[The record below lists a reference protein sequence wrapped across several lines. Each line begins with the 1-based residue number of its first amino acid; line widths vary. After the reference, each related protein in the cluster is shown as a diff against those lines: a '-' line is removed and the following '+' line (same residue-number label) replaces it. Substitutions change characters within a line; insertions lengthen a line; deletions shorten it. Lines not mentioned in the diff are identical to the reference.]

1 LVITD
6 ASFNVLDST
15 GVAIT
20 VTPCVPP
27 IAGFTFSPAGPFCA
41 DSCITF
47 TSTSTYTPTATFSW
61 DFGNGQGNS
70 SENPG
75 APICFNTAGSYS
87 VTLTVT
93 DANGSDSETQVIV
106 IEDCTPPTAGFTMS
120 DTEIC
125 EGQCIFFNNASTNGS
140 FYQWTFEGGNPPA
153 SYLPFP
159 GDVCFED
166 EGTFTITL
174 VAGNNY
180 GSDTITSQVLVNPSP
195 SVETSNDQT
204 IFSSHETQIEAV
216 SSDPNVT
223 YVWTPTDWLD
233 CPDCPVTTVAPED
246 TIIYVVTVTNE
257 FGCSDSSN
265 VLIEVEYI
273 EEIGVP
279 SAFSPQGDEH
289 NDILYVQGA
298 GIKKM
303 EFKIYNRYG
312 QLVFE
317 STDQEF
323 GWDGTFQGKDENAG
337 VFVYYVIYDNSTS
350 EDNILQGNVTLRR

>member
-1 LVITD
+1 
-6 ASFNVLDST
+6 
-15 GVAIT
+15 
-20 VTPCVPP
+20 VPP
-27 IAGFTFSPAGPFCA
+27 VAGFTFSPAGPFCA

-47 TSTSTYTPTATFSW
+47 TSTSTYTPAASFSW

-75 APICFNTAGSYS
+75 SPICFSSAGTYS

-93 DANGSDSETQVIV
+93 DANGTDSETQSIV
-106 IEDCTPPTAGFTMS
+106 IEDCTPPTAGFTVS

-125 EGQCIFFNNASTNGS
+125 EGECIFINNTSLNGA
-140 FYQWTFEGGNPPA
+140 FYQWTFEGGDPPA

-159 GDVCFED
+159 GNVCFED

-195 SVETSNDQT
+195 SVQTSDDQT
-204 IFSSHETQIEAV
+204 IYSSHETQIEAV

-223 YVWTPTDWLD
+223 YIWSPNDWLE
-233 CPDCPVTTVAPED
+233 CSDCPVTIVSPED
-246 TIIYVVTVTNE
+246 TIVYTVTVTNQY
-257 FGCSDSSN
+257 GCSDSSK

-279 SAFSPQGDEH
+279 SAFSPNGDER
-289 NDILYVQGA
+289 NDILYVQGS
-298 GIKKM
+298 GINNM
-303 EFKIYNRYG
+303 EFRIYNRYG
-312 QLVFE
+312 QMVFE
-317 STDQEF
+317 STDQEY
-323 GWDGTFQGKDENAG
+323 GWDGTFQGKELNVG

-350 EDNILQGNVTLRR
+350 EGNVLQGNVTLIR